1 MTGVQTCA
9 LPISVQGGAASA
21 VMECLH
27 HHRILRDV
35 LALGVPDEFT
45 EHGDPAGL
53 LAEMGLDAQGV
64 QAAIERHWPPGA
76 SSVTPL
82 HRVV

>member
-1 MTGVQTCA
+1 MVIEEGA
-9 LPISVQGGAASA
+9 VQGGAASA

-27 HHRILRDV
+27 RHRLLRDV

-53 LAEMGLDAQGV
+53 LAEMGLDAAGV
-64 QAAIERHWPPGA
+64 RASIDHHWLSG
-76 SSVTPL
+76 SRSVTPL
-82 HRVV
+82 HRVL